1 MKRLIAFAST
11 LLIFTACQ
19 KVIDVNLNEADP
31 QVVIESNYYA
41 SGDSVV
47 AKLSYTSNYFSTED
61 SEKINAASVSIIDP
75 QGVSTVLTNAGN
87 GRYELFNYTPQYN
100 GDYTL
105 EVQLGGTTYSATSYL
120 NDVIPLDSLPYEFI
134 PQSIFGDSGY
144 IVSMAINDPID
155 EVNYWRAIR
164 ISSDTIND
172 HEEEIFLFDDE
183 FVNGNVFQIPF
194 FADRY
199 AVGDTIFV
207 ELRSL
212 DRTTYDYYTELISVL
227 GGNSAAPTNPTTN
240 WNNNAL
246 GYFAAWGM
254 DTLSVVIQE

>member
-1 MKRLIAFAST
+1 MKRLIALGSLVLVFAS
-11 LLIFTACQ
+11 CQ
-19 KVIDVNLNEADP
+19 KVIDVNLNEAAP

-47 AKLSYTSNYFSTED
+47 AKLSYTSNYFSNED
-61 SEKINAASVSIIDP
+61 SEKIANASVTITDP
-75 QGVSTVLTNAGN
+75 QGVPTVLNNAGN
-87 GRYELFNYTPQYN
+87 GRYDLFNYTPQYN
-100 GDYTL
+100 GDYNL
-105 EVQLGGTTYSATSYL
+105 EVQLDGVTYSANSFL
-120 NDVIPLDSLPYEFI
+120 NDVTPLDSLPYQFI

-144 IVSMAINDPID
+144 VLSMSLTDPID
-155 EVNYWRAIR
+155 EANYWRAIR
-164 ISSDTIND
+164 VSSDTVND
-172 HEEEIFLFDDE
+172 NEDEIFLFDDE

-212 DRTTYDYYTELISVL
+212 DRVTYDYYTELISVL

-246 GYFAAWGM
+246 GYFAAWGR
-254 DTLSVVIQE
+254 DTLSVVIEE